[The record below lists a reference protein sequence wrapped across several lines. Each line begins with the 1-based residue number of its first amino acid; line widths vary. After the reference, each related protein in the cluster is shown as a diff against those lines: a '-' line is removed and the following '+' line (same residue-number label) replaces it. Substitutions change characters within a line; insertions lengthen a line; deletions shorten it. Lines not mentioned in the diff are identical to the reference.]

1 MEIDAPFSDPG
12 LARGLAE
19 RIAATAGE
27 IDLPSVNLMEVC
39 GTHTTAIFRAGI
51 HTLLPKNV
59 AMLSGP
65 GCPVCVTPV
74 SYVDAAVELH
84 REHGVL
90 LTTFGDMVKV
100 PGSHTTL
107 EREKAAGAGLRTVY
121 SALDALAV
129 AEANPGRQV
138 VFLAVGFETTAPGVA
153 ATVVRA
159 HDSGVRNF
167 SILSAHKIVPPALCA
182 LIDAPDTN
190 VQGFLMPGH
199 VSAIIGVEPYKPVAA
214 RGLPCVIA
222 GFEPID
228 VLQGILMLL
237 TQLAERRA
245 EVEVQYKRCVRPE
258 GNPTARA
265 LLDRVF
271 ELEDSEWRGVGKI
284 PGSGLRLAPAFAEF
298 DALKRFPIRLPEP
311 VEPKGCI
318 CGQVL
323 RGSRRPIDCKL
334 FGVRCTPAAPVGA
347 CMVSSEG
354 TCAAYYKYYSV
365 SS

>member
-1 MEIDAPFSDPG
+1 MEIDALFRDAG
-12 LARGLAE
+12 LARGLAQ
-19 RIAATAGE
+19 RIISVAREVA
-27 IDLPSVNLMEVC
+27 LPSINLMEVC

-51 HTLLPKNV
+51 HSILPKNV
-59 AMLSGP
+59 SMLSGP

-84 REHGVL
+84 KRHGVT
-90 LTTFGDMVKV
+90 LTTFGDMIKV

-107 EREKAAGAGLRTVY
+107 EREKAAGGDVRTVY

-129 AEANPGRQV
+129 AEANPDKQV

-153 ATVVRA
+153 ATVLRA
-159 HDSGVRNF
+159 RNAGVRNF
-167 SILSAHKIVPPALCA
+167 SILSAHKLVPPALCA

-199 VSAIIGVEPYKPVAA
+199 VSVIIGVEPYKPVAA
-214 RGLPCVIA
+214 KGLPCVIA
-222 GFEPID
+222 GFEPVD

-245 EVEVQYKRCVRPE
+245 EVEIQYKRCVRPE
-258 GNPTARA
+258 GNPAARA
-265 LLDRVF
+265 LLEKIF
-271 ELEDSEWRGVGKI
+271 EPEDAEWRGLGVI
-284 PGSGLRLAPAFAEF
+284 PKSGLRLAPAFAEF
-298 DALKRFPIRLPEP
+298 DALKRFPIHLPAP

-318 CGQVL
+318 CGAVL
-323 RGSRRPIDCKL
+323 RGNRRPTNCKL
-334 FGVRCTPAAPVGA
+334 FGVRCTPASPVGA

-354 TCAAYYKYYSV
+354 TCAAYYRYRDS
-365 SS
+365 